1 MKIRRIIGLLLAGLL
16 LTSCGTDDEAD
27 DNYTECSGNNAILYE
42 GIWSIDD
49 APIEQSYYISFRQ
62 SAVVFQTFPYQ
73 AVLDSLM
80 PDLKDCHVVE
90 HSLPPVI
97 TLTIVGNTGANSYYN
112 MDQYQMTYDG
122 KYEGTNE
129 KRITFDAITPSGDTL
144 TIKLGLLYDQSVF
157 SFSETAASCI
167 LVVKQ
172 VFVTDADGEQRVVVM
187 NPERKLTFVSIK
199 RG

>member
-16 LTSCGTDDEAD
+16 LTGCGTDDEAD
-27 DNYTECSGNNAILYE
+27 DNLIIACNNDIFYE

-73 AVLDSLM
+73 AVLNSLL
-80 PDLKDCHVVE
+80 PELKDCRAVK
-90 HSLPPVI
+90 PKFFPVI
-97 TLTIVGNTGANSYYN
+97 TLTIVGNTGANNYYN
-112 MDQYQMTYDG
+112 MNQYQMTYDG
-122 KYEGTNE
+122 KYDGTNE

-144 TIKLGLLYDQSVF
+144 TIKLDLLYDQSVF
-157 SFSETAASCI
+157 SFNNTAASCI
-167 LVVKQ
+167 LAVKQ
-172 VFVTDADGEQRVVVM
+172 VFVTDAVGEQRVVVM
-187 NPERKLTFVSIK
+187 NPERKLMFVSIK